1 MTTNNVRI
9 ISGLQLK
16 TARVMAGLTQAQLST
31 EAGFNPRAAR
41 YWESRGNKPP
51 TDVPSTLEAIEV
63 VLRRYGVELFVS
75 PTPGCRFISNLT
87 A

>member
-1 MTTNNVRI
+1 MTSDARI

-16 TARVMAGLTQAQLST
+16 AARVMAGLTQAQLSI

-51 TDVPSTLEAIEV
+51 TNVPSTLQAIEA
-63 VLRRYGVELFVS
+63 VLRRYGVELIAS
-75 PTPGCRFISNLT
+75 PTPGCRLIST
-87 A
+87 K